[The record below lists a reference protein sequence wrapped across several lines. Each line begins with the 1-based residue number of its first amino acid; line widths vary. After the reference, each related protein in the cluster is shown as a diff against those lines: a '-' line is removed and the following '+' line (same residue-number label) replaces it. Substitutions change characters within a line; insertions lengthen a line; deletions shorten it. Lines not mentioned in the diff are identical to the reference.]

1 MDTLKKA
8 ANKMTGD
15 ESNAPGASSG
25 GGQQE
30 DYADKGKFPSSSL
43 PFSFSFSLVINTS
56 LSCAEY
62 INKNYMGDQL
72 SSDQREQITDAGRQ
86 GIEKATGQ
94 KVPDKFSQ

>member
-8 ANKMTGD
+8 ANKMKGD
-15 ESNAPGASSG
+15 DSKAPGASSG

-30 DYADKGKFPSSSL
+30 DYG
-43 PFSFSFSLVINTS
+43 
-56 LSCAEY
+56 AEY
-62 INKNYMGDQL
+62 INKKYMGDKL
-72 SSDQREQITDAGRQ
+72 SSEQREQMTDAGRQ